1 MMKKIAFH
9 ANQLSLRGT
18 EIALFTYA
26 KYNEEILGNKSVI
39 FSSPNGDLS
48 SLDKFKNR
56 FEVILTDFG
65 SYDSYL
71 RENNFDYLYVIKMGT
86 NDGFYLNSIPTIV
99 HTVFRFNEPHGHR
112 YVYVSDWLSKDQG
125 YNPDEYSLPHICEKL
140 PLPKHNLREKLNIKN
155 TDTVFG
161 YYGGPTEFN
170 IDFVKE
176 SVIETAKL
184 KNDIKFIFMNVNN
197 FIDHPNV
204 IFLPGSYD
212 LEEKSSFV
220 NACDAMLHARSGG
233 ETFGLAISEFALENK
248 PIITYGLSG
257 ERSHIEI
264 LGERG
269 IYYNNKEEVYNILNN
284 LKLYV
289 KYSDYNLPYL
299 QFSPEII
306 MEKFKKI
313 IS

>member
-1 MMKKIAFH
+1 MKKIAFH

-48 SLDKFKNR
+48 ALKKFQDR
-56 FEVILTDFG
+56 FEVVLTDFG
-65 SYDSYL
+65 SYESYL
-71 RENNFDYLYVIKMGT
+71 LNNDFDFLYVIKMGT
-86 NDGFYLNSIPTIV
+86 NDGFYLNTIPTII
-99 HTVFRFNEPHGHR
+99 HTVFRFNNPHGYK
-112 YVYVSDWLSKDQG
+112 YVYVSDWLAKDQG
-125 YNPDEYSLPHICEKL
+125 YNPEEYSLPHICEKL
-140 PLPKHNLREKLNIKN
+140 PNSTYNLRVKLNIN
-155 TDTVFG
+155 TEDTVFG

-170 IDFVKE
+170 IEFVKE
-176 SVIETAKL
+176 SIIDTV
-184 KNDIKFIFMNVNN
+184 NQRDDIKFIFMNVNK
-197 FIDHPNV
+197 FTDHPNV
-204 IFLPGSYD
+204 IFLPGSFD
-212 LEEKSSFV
+212 LQEKSSFV

-257 ERSHIEI
+257 ERSHIDI
-264 LGERG
+264 LGEKG
-269 IYYNNKEEVYNILNN
+269 IYYSNKEEVYNILNN

-289 KYSDYNLPYL
+289 KYDDYTSPYL
-299 QFSPEII
+299 QFSPENI
-306 MEKFKKI
+306 MEKFKKL

>member
-1 MMKKIAFH
+1 MKKIAFH

-71 RENNFDYLYVIKMGT
+71 RENNFDFLYVIKMGT
-86 NDGFYLNSIPTIV
+86 NDGFYVNSTPTIV
-99 HTVFRFNEPHGHR
+99 HTVFRFNEPHGYR
-112 YVYVSDWLSKDQG
+112 YVYVSDWLAKDQG

-140 PLPKHNLREKLNIKN
+140 PKSKYNLREKLNISN

-170 IDFVKE
+170 IEFVKE

-184 KNDIKFIFMNVNN
+184 RNDIKFIFMNVNN

-220 NACDAMLHARSGG
+220 NTCDAMLHARSGG

-257 ERSHIEI
+257 ERNHIEI

-284 LKLYV
+284 LKQYI
-289 KYSDYNLPYL
+289 KYEDYYTPYL
-299 QFSPEII
+299 QFSPEKI
-306 MEKFKKI
+306 MEKFKNL

>member
-1 MMKKIAFH
+1 MKKIAFH

-48 SLDKFKNR
+48 ALKKFQDR
-56 FEVILTDFG
+56 FEVVLTDFG
-65 SYDSYL
+65 SYESYL
-71 RENNFDYLYVIKMGT
+71 IDNNFDFLYVIKMGV
-86 NDGFYLNSIPTIV
+86 NDGFYVNKIPTIV
-99 HTVFRFNEPHGHR
+99 HTVFRFNDPHGYK

-125 YNPDEYSLPHICEKL
+125 YNPEEYSLPHICEKL
-140 PLPKHNLREKLNIKN
+140 PNSTYNLRVKLNIN
-155 TDTVFG
+155 IEDTVFG

-170 IDFVKE
+170 IEFVKE
-176 SVIETAKL
+176 SIINTV
-184 KNDIKFIFMNVNN
+184 NRRDDIKFIFMNVNK
-197 FIDHPNV
+197 FTDHPNV
-204 IFLPGSYD
+204 IFLPGSFD
-212 LEEKSSFV
+212 LQEKSSFG

-257 ERSHIEI
+257 ERSHIDI
-264 LGERG
+264 LDEKG
-269 IYYNNKEEVYNILNN
+269 IYYSNKEEVYDILNN
-284 LKLYV
+284 LKKYV
-289 KYSDYNLPYL
+289 KYDDYTSPYL
-299 QFSPEII
+299 QFSPENI
-306 MEKFKKI
+306 MKKFKKL